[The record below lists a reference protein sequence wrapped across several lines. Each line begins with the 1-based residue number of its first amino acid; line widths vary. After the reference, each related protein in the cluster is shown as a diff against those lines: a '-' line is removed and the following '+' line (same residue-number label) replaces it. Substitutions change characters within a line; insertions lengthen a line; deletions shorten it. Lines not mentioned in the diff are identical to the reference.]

1 MNVKKSG
8 LRSACPV
15 NYGLEQLG
23 DKWTLLVIRDLIFE
37 GKRFYKE
44 FLASEEGIATN
55 VLSDRL
61 KRLEAS
67 GIIVSAVNESQRT
80 QKIYALTA
88 KGLDLVPVLVELMIW
103 SAQHKDGLNISA
115 GFVAKLATD
124 KDAIIQAIRAS
135 VGTKTFSAN
144 QP

>member
-1 MNVKKSG
+1 MNLKKSG

-23 DKWTLLVIRDLIFE
+23 DKWTLLVIRDLVFE

-80 QKIYALTA
+80 QKIYSLTD
-88 KGLDLVPVLVELMIW
+88 KGLDLVPMLVEMMIW
-103 SAQHKDGLNISA
+103 SANHKSGLNISE

-124 KDAIIQAIRAS
+124 KTEIIQSIREA
-135 VGTKTFSAN
+135 VGTKKFSAT